1 MLCRVAALA
10 ARRARG
16 DTVSVLGVPLS
27 LVTADGWKHVMLPAV
42 NLALANIALV
52 LRLTAT
58 GVVDAKTQEYTKFAR
73 AKGLKPRRIL
83 TRHILRNILIPV
95 VTVIGMEFGSL
106 IALLHHHRNR
116 VRLAR
121 HGQAAHRQH
130 LPARPPRG
138 GGLRDAGDLHLRDDQ
153 HAGGH
158 AVCRAGPARAVA
170 GIRINAGTANHANST
185 TFPPPTAPLADTPRR
200 RAILKQLRSRPSVKG
215 SVIALVVLL
224 LVVLLAPFG
233 APQNPYDLAAL
244 DLLDG
249 RLPPGSQS
257 MGGLTYWL
265 GTDSQG
271 RDMFSAI
278 LYGLRISLTV
288 GLAAVAWPR

>member
-1 MLCRVAALA
+1 MP
-10 ARRARG
+10 
-16 DTVSVLGVPLS
+16 TP
-27 LVTADGWKHVMLPAV
+27 
-42 NLALANIALV
+42 
-52 LRLTAT
+52 
-58 GVVDAKTQEYTKFAR
+58 Q
-73 AKGLKPRRIL
+73 
-83 TRHILRNILIPV
+83 
-95 VTVIGMEFGSL
+95 
-106 IALLHHHRNR
+106 
-116 VRLAR
+116 
-121 HGQAAHRQH
+121 
-130 LPARPPRG
+130 PP
-138 GGLRDAGDLHLRDDQ
+138 
-153 HAGGH
+153 
-158 AVCRAGPARAVA
+158 
-170 GIRINAGTANHANST
+170 TS
-185 TFPPPTAPLADTPRR
+185 PTAPLADTPRR

-278 LYGLRISLTV
+278 LYGLRSSLTV
-288 GLAAVAWPR
+288 GLAAVALATVIGWARSRTPAGADDGLAWRVHRYAAAGGATVVCHGTAHELVISLVLARCQTFEATYGKSCRIQPAYRPPSIDARVTPRPRS